1 MVYQIYIILKKY
13 LIVYISMLK
22 NSELN
27 YIYIYRF
34 IEKLENILF
43 NELRLPMK

>member
-1 MVYQIYIILKKY
+1 
-13 LIVYISMLK
+13 MLK

-27 YIYIYRF
+27 YYIYIYRERERF

-43 NELRLPMK
+43 NELRLLMK

>member
-1 MVYQIYIILKKY
+1 
-13 LIVYISMLK
+13 MLK

>member
-27 YIYIYRF
+27 YYIYIYREVYREVRKYF
-34 IEKLENILF
+34 IQ
-43 NELRLPMK
+43 